1 MEKTMEFNE
10 NTSTAANDGGIEY
23 AFEKVPESAR
33 KSAGTIFVILAGY
46 TISLSNFVTGAT
58 VGYKMPFKE
67 AVAACAF
74 GNLILIVVATMLG
87 VISQQTGMTT
97 TVLARKSLGKR
108 SSSILSLLIAVS
120 AVNWIGVNADTFA
133 NLIKSTFGWWPI
145 PIGITC
151 IIVVAL
157 WAQSAIRGAKG
168 LEIVSWLGVPCAI
181 VLVIACAAA
190 IGRKTGYDTV
200 FSYLPA
206 AKEQISFAAGSTSFV
221 GAWIF
226 GCIVSPDVCRYA
238 KKPIHVTVGAPI
250 AVAVGLFGLE
260 VIGIMTAQAT
270 GDSGFVGAT
279 AALGLGVLVFICAI
293 FCVWTTQ
300 DNNIYS
306 AGLALQNVLVDTKL
320 EGKVK
325 HAVMAI
331 MIAALAAIFAAVGA
345 VKYLLPVTQS
355 LSILLPP
362 VPGMIIAENF
372 FIKKSKENKN
382 INWLAIVT
390 WALSAVIGY
399 IALQHNFLIPAMVSM
414 AASFVIYIVLSRLL
428 DDKVNTGVK

>member
-1 MEKTMEFNE
+1 MENTLDLNE
-10 NTSTAANDGGIEY
+10 NESTTVNDSGIEY

-58 VGYKMPFKE
+58 VGYKMPFRD

-133 NLIKSTFGWWPI
+133 NLIKSTFSWWPI
-145 PIGITC
+145 PISVTC

-181 VLVIACAAA
+181 ILVIACAVA
-190 IGRKTGYDTV
+190 IGNKTGYDAV
-200 FSYLPA
+200 FSYRA
-206 AKEQISFAAGSTSFV
+206 VTKEQISFAAGSTSFV

-238 KKPIHVTVGAPI
+238 KNQ
-250 AVAVGLFGLE
+250 F
-260 VIGIMTAQAT
+260 M
-270 GDSGFVGAT
+270 
-279 AALGLGVLVFICAI
+279 
-293 FCVWTTQ
+293 
-300 DNNIYS
+300 
-306 AGLALQNVLVDTKL
+306 
-320 EGKVK
+320 
-325 HAVMAI
+325 
-331 MIAALAAIFAAVGA
+331 
-345 VKYLLPVTQS
+345 S
-355 LSILLPP
+355 L
-362 VPGMIIAENF
+362 
-372 FIKKSKENKN
+372 
-382 INWLAIVT
+382 
-390 WALSAVIGY
+390 
-399 IALQHNFLIPAMVSM
+399 
-414 AASFVIYIVLSRLL
+414 
-428 DDKVNTGVK
+428 

>member
-1 MEKTMEFNE
+1 MEKTMEVSA
-10 NTSTAANDGGIEY
+10 NTTAAANDSGIEY

-58 VGYKMPFKE
+58 VGFKMPFKE

-74 GNLILIVVATMLG
+74 GNLILIIVATVLG

-133 NLIKSTFGWWPI
+133 NLIKSTFSWWPV
-145 PIGITC
+145 PISITC

-181 VLVIACAAA
+181 ILVVACAVA
-190 IGRKTGYDTV
+190 IGRKTGYDAV

-206 AKEQISFAAGSTSFV
+206 SKEQISFAAGSTSFV

-238 KKPIHVTVGAPI
+238 KKPIHVTIGAPI
-250 AVAVGLFGLE
+250 AVTVGLFGLE

-331 MIAALAAIFAAVGA
+331 MIAALAAVFAAIGA

-362 VPGMIIAENF
+362 VPGMVIAENF
-372 FIKKSKENKN
+372 FVKRSKENKT
-382 INWLAIVT
+382 INWLAIIT
-390 WALSAVIGY
+390 WAVSSVIGY

-414 AASFVIYIVLSRLL
+414 VASFVIYIVLSRLL
-428 DDKVNTGVK
+428 DDKINTDL